1 MELGKSCDDTELD
14 ARIASLKANQCC
26 TLVYTVSIS
35 SSSPPPPP
43 PTCTHMNS
51 LARFPLQPY
60 CSETYHISLF
70 PHKLYGPLQVTCRL
84 DHIARRLTLP

>member
-14 ARIASLKANQCC
+14 ARITSLKANQCC

-35 SSSPPPPP
+35 SSSPP
-43 PTCTHMNS
+43 TCTLMNS
-51 LARFPLQPY
+51 LARFPLQSY

-70 PHKLYGPLQVTCRL
+70 REYCLMNHTEL
-84 DHIARRLTLP
+84 